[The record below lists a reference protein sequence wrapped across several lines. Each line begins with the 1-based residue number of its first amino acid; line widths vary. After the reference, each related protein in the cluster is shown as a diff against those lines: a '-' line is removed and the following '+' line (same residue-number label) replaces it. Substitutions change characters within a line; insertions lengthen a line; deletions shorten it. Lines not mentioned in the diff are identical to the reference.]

1 MNSNKLLV
9 AALVVQ
15 AGIIIGLWY
24 GPSAQQARAEIPDA
38 GAQTIQLI
46 QLQTDTNAKLD
57 KIIGILD
64 GGDLKVTVSKADDK

>member
-1 MNSNKLLV
+1 MKTNKLLV

-24 GPSAQQARAEIPDA
+24 GPRPSKPSPNPRRRR
-38 GAQTIQLI
+38 QTIQLI